1 MAVIDAPRI
10 PTSPFADFRGD
21 HPGVRVPDLKAAIDW
36 YTNTLDFRLTATTE
50 AVGLD
55 WVFLSPPNDDSVSI
69 ELAAGPGAT
78 DRPGGGDLEESLRI
92 HGWHHFCWRVDNI
105 EATLAE
111 LERRGVKIVAGPLEY
126 EPIKRRGALFA
137 DPWGNLFE
145 IIQDV

>member
-1 MAVIDAPRI
+1 MAVFEVPRN
-10 PTSPFADFRGD
+10 TSSPFADLRAD
-21 HPGVRVPDLKAAIDW
+21 HPGLRVPDLDAAVEW
-36 YTNTLDFRLTATTE
+36 YTRTLDFRLTATTE

-78 DRPGGGDLEESLRI
+78 DRPGGDDLEASLRM
-92 HGWHHFCWRVDNI
+92 HGWHHFCWRVVDI

-126 EPIKRRGALFA
+126 EPIRRRGALFS

-145 IIQDV
+145 IIQDA